1 MNISVTIENPP
12 VQKFETLSLGK
23 RFQLANGQVLKQVLI
38 KLVQN
43 ITMKINLE
51 SRSAEQYR

>member
-12 VQKFETLSLGK
+12 FQKFGTFNLGK
-23 RFQLANGQVLKQVLI
+23 RFKLANGMVLKQVFI

-43 ITMKINLE
+43 ITKKINLE
-51 SRSAEQYR
+51 TRSAAQYR